1 MSDVCTGRRNEGAKF
16 QSSLGLHNVSARPK
30 RMWTDSR
37 AAIGEG
43 DSHRDQMEGGKLI
56 DMTSV
61 EKQQRGHVG
70 PESMA
75 MLAYMERCNIYHHM
89 SIKYRKY
96 ITVLFIL
103 YTL

>member
-1 MSDVCTGRRNEGAKF
+1 MR
-16 QSSLGLHNVSARPK
+16 
-30 RMWTDSR
+30 TDSR
-37 AAIGEG
+37 AAIGEE
-43 DSHRDQMEGGKLI
+43 DSHRDQMEGVKLI
-56 DMTSV
+56 DVTRV
-61 EKQQRGHVG
+61 EKQQHGHVE

-75 MLAYMERCNIYHHM
+75 MLAYMERCTIYHHM